1 MHFHTVL
8 PEDPARVQ
16 SALKI
21 LFGRA
26 ASRIWSQYQHQLL
39 QLFDPAV
46 DLEGVGH
53 ARLRAAHLLHQ
64 QALIQAVSRTQCLSS
79 PRETQAFLIGQ
90 IGHLPYETFVALF
103 LDTRHRVIACRELF
117 RGTIDGAS
125 VHPREVVR
133 EALACNAAAVI
144 LSHNHPSGVAEPSQA
159 DELIT
164 HRLRDALALVE
175 IRVLDHLIV
184 AGRASISFAERG
196 LI

>member
-1 MHFHTVL
+1 MNF
-8 PEDPARVQ
+8 
-16 SALKI
+16 I
-21 LFGRA
+21 
-26 ASRIWSQYQHQLL
+26 
-39 QLFDPAV
+39 
-46 DLEGVGH
+46 
-53 ARLRAAHLLHQ
+53 
-64 QALIQAVSRTQCLSS
+64 
-79 PRETQAFLIGQ
+79 
-90 IGHLPYETFVALF
+90 
-103 LDTRHRVIACRELF
+103 